1 MAHPLVDDL
10 RRTGP
15 ALSVGL
21 VSADLMA
28 LGADVARLE
37 EAGTRLAHFDV
48 MDGGYVPMLTVGPP
62 FIKAVKT
69 AMLKDVHLM
78 VREPLASVG
87 DYVAAGADLITVHPD
102 ACAHPHRVLQ
112 VLGSMTHRDCAD
124 RTIARGIAL
133 NPGTPVDVLDPLLE
147 DLEMVVLVAINPG
160 WGGQAFIPA
169 TLGRIEAVRRKIAA
183 AGRDILIAVDGGVT
197 RRNVGQLAGR
207 GVDVVVTGSAVFDGD
222 VRANI
227 EEMTRALRNP
237 RVEPLGFL
245 RQAQGRQPAGE

>member
-1 MAHPLVDDL
+1 MAHPFVNDV

-21 VSADLMA
+21 ISADLMA
-28 LGADVARLE
+28 LGADVARLQD
-37 EAGTRLAHFDV
+37 AGTRLAHFDV
-48 MDGGYVPMLTVGPP
+48 MDGSYVPMLTVGPP

-87 DYVAAGADLITVHPD
+87 DYVAAGADLVTIHPD
-102 ACAHPHRVLQ
+102 ACVHPHRVLQ
-112 VLGSMTHRDCAD
+112 VLGSTAHRDHAD
-124 RTIARGIAL
+124 RTIARGVAL
-133 NPGTPVDVLDPLLE
+133 NPGTPIDVLDPLLDE
-147 DLEMVVLVAINPG
+147 IEVVVLVAINPG

-169 TLGRIEAVRRKIAA
+169 TLGRIEAVRRKIAE
-183 AGRDILIAVDGGVT
+183 AGREILLAVDGGIT

-222 VRANI
+222 VKANI
-227 EEMTRALRNP
+227 EEMTRALRD
-237 RVEPLGFL
+237 
-245 RQAQGRQPAGE
+245 